1 MPWTETNT
9 HFSSQCLT
17 QGVKISL
24 LSFLNCYYILVYALS
39 KNKKEKKPQ
48 KLPWVALG
56 SGCVYTNPF
65 LLLWS
70 TYSLMSAYVEL
81 CGFIFRGKSDF
92 FASSDT
98 FSPVGTISPPPLSP
112 RLKRAFAGRDRNVL
126 GKQCLEWGEVLQI
139 VWTELHVDFS
149 WKDAWL
155 GFFGWMLFVWV
166 FFFFPL
172 CRNVVRI
179 N

>member
-24 LSFLNCYYILVYALS
+24 LSFLNCYYILAYALS
-39 KNKKEKKPQ
+39 KDKKEKKLKNCPG
-48 KLPWVALG
+48 WHWALAV
-56 SGCVYTNPF
+56 CYTNPF

-70 TYSLMSAYVEL
+70 TYSLMPTYVGL

-98 FSPVGTISPPPLSP
+98 FSPVGTISHPPLSP
-112 RLKRAFAGRDRNVL
+112 RLKRAAAGRDRNVL

-139 VWTELHVDFS
+139 VWTELNVDFS

-155 GFFGWMLFVWV
+155 GFLVG